1 MFYKYEQMKFRI
13 KEVMSL
19 KGFNN
24 VKLANELGVTRS
36 TISNNLKNPTLETL
50 EKIAKALNVR
60 VSDLLLEEEK
70 EVLEPIYKK
79 DDSGNEII
87 IGFLKKIEG

>member
-1 MFYKYEQMKFRI
+1 MKFRI
-13 KEVMSL
+13 KEVMNL

-60 VSDLLLEEEK
+60 VSDLLIEEEK

>member
-1 MFYKYEQMKFRI
+1 MKFQFSFCERQ
-13 KEVMSL
+13 
-19 KGFNN
+19 
-24 VKLANELGVTRS
+24 RD
-36 TISNNLKNPTLETL
+36 NLL

-60 VSDLLLEEEK
+60 VSDLLIEEEK